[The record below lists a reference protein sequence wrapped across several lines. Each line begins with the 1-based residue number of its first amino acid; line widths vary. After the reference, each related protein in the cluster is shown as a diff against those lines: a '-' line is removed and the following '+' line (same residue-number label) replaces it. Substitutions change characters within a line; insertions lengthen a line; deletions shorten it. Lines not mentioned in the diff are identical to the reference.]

1 MDVTRDD
8 HAERGTPEAVAVL
21 PQDAAAAGLSI
32 KGGSL
37 VPPFEVRVLTRMGFG
52 PARRSVKRAS
62 AAPEGSI
69 FRAGFER
76 EGELGEDDLGYFR
89 SLGRTDDERLQRYVD
104 EQLDPAL
111 PDPDLQQRLAAH
123 PGSFATLSQP
133 LSQTYVERRCAGFSN
148 YVRPHRE
155 VERAAFTRA
164 VYSRRQLFELSVDFW
179 HNHLNVFAG
188 LADDTYV
195 SWASWDRDVIRANAF
210 GNFYDMLYASARH
223 PAMLRYLDNYVNR
236 AGGINENYARELVE
250 LHTLGAEHYLGVS
263 DPTLVQALPENP
275 YSALNDPDFTDPFL
289 GNIGDP
295 SRSFAAF
302 YVDDDVYSAAEC
314 LTGWRINSGS
324 GGVCGDGAFT
334 VNAAQHSGSIRKA
347 FLSLGVTIIPS
358 DLPAEEEGRL
368 IIKLAAYH
376 PATAKYIARKL
387 CRRFIADQPPEAVV
401 DAAAATFYA
410 NRKAPNQIAQTLRTI
425 LLSPEFKDAGL
436 WGSKIKRPF
445 EYVVSAMR
453 VAGCVHT
460 FREDD
465 SSSGDFLNVF
475 NGAGQRLFFWR
486 PPNGYPDQRDH
497 WQGSTGLVQAWR
509 SVDWLIDRNASDEA
523 TRVMRVID
531 LTEAN
536 VPGDPTPRQL
546 VEFWCEWTHG
556 FAPDGGWT
564 GPEGTPVASAPT
576 PLGAAALQ
584 FMTQQGYGAG
594 NNDRNPWPA
603 DEPILRAN
611 LRLNSGGF
619 DWYNRL
625 RGMVALVLASPIFMQ
640 R

>member
-1 MDVTRDD
+1 MMDVRPVFRSDESL
-8 HAERGTPEAVAVL
+8 A
-21 PQDAAAAGLSI
+21 LSAMEGPATASA
-32 KGGSL
+32 KSTQGAPG
-37 VPPFEVRVLTRMGFG
+37 VPPFAVRVLTRMGFG
-52 PARRSVKRAS
+52 PARRRVKLAS

-69 FRAGFER
+69 FRADFELL
-76 EGELGEDDLGYFR
+76 GKLGEDDIGYFQ
-89 SLGRTDDERLQRYVD
+89 SLGQSDDLRLERYVD
-104 EQLDPAL
+104 EQLDPGL
-111 PDPDLQQRLAAH
+111 PDPDLQQRMAAF
-123 PGSFATLSQP
+123 PQSFATLGEP
-133 LSQTYVERRCAGFSN
+133 LSQTFFERRCVGFSS

-164 VYSRRQLFELSVDFW
+164 VYSRHQLFELSVDFW
-179 HNHLNVFAG
+179 HNHFNVFAG

-195 SWASWDRDVIRANAF
+195 SWASWDRDVIRANTF
-210 GNFYDMLYASARH
+210 GNFYEMLHASARH

-236 AGGINENYARELVE
+236 AGGINENYARELFE

-263 DPTLVQALPENP
+263 NPLNVKALPENP
-275 YSALNDPDFTDPFL
+275 YTALNDPDLDDVGLGYIADPGL
-289 GNIGDP
+289 SI
-295 SRSFAAF
+295 AAY

-314 LTGWRINSGS
+314 LTGWRFNDGS
-324 GGVCGDGAFT
+324 GDVCGDGSF
-334 VNAAQHSGSIRKA
+334 VVDDSEHSGSIRKA
-347 FLSLGVTIIPS
+347 VLSRGLTIIPS
-358 DLPAEEEGRL
+358 DLPAEPEGRL
-368 IIKLAAYH
+368 ILKLAAYH
-376 PATAKYIARKL
+376 PATARYIARKL
-387 CRRFIADQPPEAVV
+387 CRRLIADEPPQAVV
-401 DAAAATFYA
+401 DAAAATFFA
-410 NRKAPNQIAQTLRTI
+410 HRKSPDQIARTLRTI
-425 LLSPEFKDAGL
+425 LLSEEFKDPAL
-436 WGSKIKRPF
+436 WASKVKRPF

-465 SSSGDFLNVF
+465 ATSGDFLNVF

-486 PPNGYPDQRDH
+486 PPDGYPDRREH
-497 WQGSTGLVQAWR
+497 WQGSSGLVQAWR
-509 SVDWLIDRNASDEA
+509 SVDWLIDRNASDDA

-536 VPGDPTPRQL
+536 VAGDPTPRQL

-584 FMTQQGYGAG
+584 FMTQQGYGVG

-611 LRLNSGGF
+611 LRINSSGF
-619 DWYNRL
+619 DWYTRL
-625 RGMVALVLASPIFMQ
+625 RGLVALVLSSPTFMQ